1 MRSFHIALC
10 SVALLACTQVP
21 LVIVPPPSDF
31 DRALSHARRNV
42 DAGNYWAAD
51 RLLEEFARTHPD
63 TREAR
68 EIAFWKAAY
77 LVDPANDHGSLSAGI
92 AALDAY
98 LAADSAGW
106 YKNEA
111 IVLRRTA
118 IVAQRVAP
126 NATGGSRGTSTTA
139 SGSTSPTGT
148 TDTVVV
154 VSRSRDEEIAALK
167 EQLAKSKEELAK
179 VSAELERI
187 KKRLAN
193 PSN

>member
-1 MRSFHIALC
+1 MRSFHIVLC
-10 SVALLACTQVP
+10 SVALLACAQMP
-21 LVIVPPPSDF
+21 LVIAPAPSDF
-31 DRALSHARRNV
+31 DLALSHARRNV

-51 RLLEEFARTHPD
+51 RLLEEFARTHPN

-77 LVDPANDHGSLSAGI
+77 VVDPANDRGSLSAGI

-98 LAADSAGW
+98 LAADSAGM
-106 YKNEA
+106 YRNEA

-118 IVAQRVAP
+118 IVAQGTAP

-139 SGSTSPTGT
+139 SGSTSPAGA

-154 VSRSRDEEIAALK
+154 VNRSRGEEIAALK
-167 EQLAKSKEELAK
+167 EQLARSKEELAK

>member
-1 MRSFHIALC
+1 MRVFQIAMSSL
-10 SVALLACTQVP
+10 ALLACAQLP
-21 LVIVPPPSDF
+21 LVTPPKQSDF
-31 DRALSHARRNV
+31 DRTLYHARRNV

-51 RLLEEFARTHPD
+51 RLLDEFVRTHPD

-77 LVDPANDHGSLSAGI
+77 LVDPANDRGSLAAGI
-92 AALDAY
+92 AALDGY

-111 IVLRRTA
+111 TVLRRTA
-118 IVAQRVAP
+118 LVAQGA
-126 NATGGSRGTSTTA
+126 AAAGSRATSTTA
-139 SGSTSPTGT
+139 SGSTSAAGA

-154 VSRSRDEEIAALK
+154 VSRSRDEEIASLK
-167 EQLAKSKEELAK
+167 EQLAKSKEELSK
-179 VSAELERI
+179 VSEELERI

>member
-1 MRSFHIALC
+1 MRGFQIVLS
-10 SVALLACTQVP
+10 SVVLLACTQLP
-21 LVIVPPPSDF
+21 LVIPPAPSDF
-31 DRALSHARRNV
+31 DRSLSHARQNV
-42 DAGNYWAAD
+42 DAGNYWAAERVLD
-51 RLLEEFARTHPD
+51 EFVRTHPA

-77 LVDPANDHGSLSAGI
+77 MVDPANAHGSLPGGI

-98 LAADSAGW
+98 IAADSAGW
-106 YKNEA
+106 YRNEA

-118 IVAQRVAP
+118 IVAQGASTG
-126 NATGGSRGTSTTA
+126 ATGTRGTSTTA
-139 SGSTSPTGT
+139 SGSTAATGA

-154 VSRSRDEEIAALK
+154 VSRSRDEEIAALR

>member
-1 MRSFHIALC
+1 MRSFHIAVW
-10 SVALLACTQVP
+10 SVALMACTQLP
-21 LVIVPPPSDF
+21 LVTPPAPSDF
-31 DRALSHARRNV
+31 EVTLSHARRNV

-51 RLLEEFARTHPD
+51 RLLEEFVRTHPD

-77 LVDPANDHGSLSAGI
+77 LVDPANDRGSLSAGI

-98 LAADSAGW
+98 LAADSSGW

-118 IVAQRVAP
+118 IVAQGASP
-126 NATGGSRGTSTTA
+126 HATRGSSTTA
-139 SGSTSPTGT
+139 SGSTSPSGA

>member
-1 MRSFHIALC
+1 MKGRYLIVASIALGAC
-10 SVALLACTQVP
+10 AQLPIVVAPAQ
-21 LVIVPPPSDF
+21 SDYE
-31 DRALSHARRNV
+31 RTLYHARQAV

-51 RLLEEFARTHPD
+51 RLLDEFARTHPD

-77 LVDPANDHGSLSAGI
+77 IVDPANERGSLAGGI
-92 AALDAY
+92 AALDSY
-98 LAADSAGW
+98 LAADSTAW
-106 YKNEA
+106 YRNEA
-111 IVLRRTA
+111 TVLRRTA
-118 IVAQRVAP
+118 AAAQGPPSVNLTATAAP
-126 NATGGSRGTSTTA
+126 SAT
-139 SGSTSPTGT
+139 PGT

-154 VSRSRDEEIAALK
+154 VSRSREEEISALK

>member
-1 MRSFHIALC
+1 
-10 SVALLACTQVP
+10 
-21 LVIVPPPSDF
+21 
-31 DRALSHARRNV
+31 V

-98 LAADSAGW
+98 LADSAGW
-106 YKNEA
+106 YRNEA

-126 NATGGSRGTSTTA
+126 DATGGSRGTSTTA
-139 SGSTSPTGT
+139 SGSTSPAGG

-154 VSRSRDEEIAALK
+154 VNRSRDEEIASLK
-167 EQLAKSKEELAK
+167 EQLAKNKEELAK